1 MVPILTD
8 RAGTL
13 RKTTVQG
20 SHPTLVFSWALKQQL
35 FLGSQK
41 VFSANQ
47 ASKLLG
53 SMHSCSPHFSRPT
66 TVNPP
71 IVPSPWLV
79 SRWPAHSASGCFCSA
94 VQSASAILSGRA
106 RVQHAGDG
114 KITIAE
120 FPFTYIQNDPEYRPV
135 SITTEIVDTD
145 WDEDELLSEIEDD
158 YANSPRVSLNS
169 TSQQSATTLSSYDE
183 AQTPR
188 SSRTRE
194 AYPYDFDSSRPVE
207 GPRGPHLFRSSV
219 ASLDY
224 QEILSLSPITPKT
237 AKPYDADFR
246 QPFVLDP
253 LPRSRGTPSQFTDE
267 ALDPVSLAMWSPQK
281 VAQWMLNA
289 GVEPLVA
296 EKFVLNDI
304 NGAILI
310 TLKFEDL
317 RELDI
322 QSFGVRT
329 KIWEEIHVLRNPKKV
344 APRPETP
351 IEDEESREVRRE
363 RRRVEKERE
372 EQTGHQERSESCARS
387 RSVKRSNTRR
397 NPARE
402 DVISPLESVS
412 IVGIEQMI
420 PEPHHCS
427 KGENCKTYKKR
438 QRMIEAFKQ
447 DHPFVDMDKG
457 GIIMV
462 AGDPGNPET
471 APALNRPSSTEAL
484 RPMSDAVT
492 SVVASS
498 DVLGTAM
505 APFQYL
511 QEAALRNLQTR
522 DPQDNVRQ
530 FLNFQHQ
537 DKGPNTDE
545 VPPTPPFELYPGRA
559 PHGGLRALPKLS
571 IPGQRQT
578 AQRQTQQLRP
588 SNLQEEF
595 VPYAMDRAEALS
607 PDLMTP
613 TAPYRFGT
621 PFSDMDV
628 PVTAVP
634 LGPVARD
641 ASQSVPPD
649 MGYRVAPMSR
659 SRASHRPSLQI
670 MAPVK
675 EDVCSPT
682 NNTIQSHDI
691 ATTPRRRPSLSPN
704 SYSPTKQGSPP
715 KIPSRPQHPL
725 QAPPRPQYPWSQP
738 QQLAAAG
745 TAATEIKD
753 AEGISYQ
760 GPVKKRKTRMLRHEW
775 HDQYAVL
782 KGTRLALHK
791 DAANRDRTLEC
802 IDIDDYAIACSS
814 LSTTSKLNAAFKAM
828 SITRGHKKS
837 SSAASSDDVAAFS
850 FQLIPQEPE
859 GSKRGVGGV
868 ASRLRKRESTSIT
881 GTGPLTGP
889 LDGAFSATG
898 KTHHF
903 AVRSRD
909 ERIDWM
915 RELML
920 AKALKQKGEG
930 FEVSVNG
937 NMI

>member
-1 MVPILTD
+1 MVRGNAQAFSLGRRPHYQ
-8 RAGTL
+8 L
-13 RKTTVQG
+13 RENRFHG
-20 SHPTLVFSWALKQQL
+20 S
-35 FLGSQK
+35 FLGLK
-41 VFSANQ
+41 D
-47 ASKLLG
+47 L
-53 SMHSCSPHFSRPT
+53 
-66 TVNPP
+66 
-71 IVPSPWLV
+71 
-79 SRWPAHSASGCFCSA
+79 
-94 VQSASAILSGRA
+94 
-106 RVQHAGDG
+106 
-114 KITIAE
+114 
-120 FPFTYIQNDPEYRPV
+120 EYRPV
-135 SITTEIVDTD
+135 SVTTEIVDTD
-145 WDEDELLSEIEDD
+145 WDEDEILSEIEDD
-158 YANSPRVSLNS
+158 DTNSPRVSLNS
-169 TSQQSATTLSSYDE
+169 TSQQSATTVSSYDE

-207 GPRGPHLFRSSV
+207 GPKGPHLFRSSV
-219 ASLDY
+219 NSIDY

-246 QPFVLDP
+246 QPFILDS
-253 LPRSRGTPSQFTDE
+253 LPRSRGSPCQFTNE
-267 ALDPVSLAMWSPQK
+267 ELDPINLAMWSPQK

-289 GVEPLVA
+289 GIEPLVA
-296 EKFVLNDI
+296 EKFVVNDI

-344 APRPETP
+344 SPRPETP

-363 RRRVEKERE
+363 RRRIEKERE
-372 EQTGHQERSESCARS
+372 EQTGHQERSESCPRS
-387 RSVKRSNTRR
+387 RSVKRSHNRR

-402 DVISPLESVS
+402 DIISPLESVS

-457 GIIMV
+457 GIILV

-484 RPMSDAVT
+484 RPMSDAVH

-498 DVLGTAM
+498 DVLGTGM
-505 APFQYL
+505 PPFQYL

-537 DKGPNTDE
+537 DKGANTNE

-571 IPGQRQT
+571 IPGPRQT
-578 AQRQTQQLRP
+578 AQRQPQQLRP
-588 SNLQEEF
+588 SNLQDEF
-595 VPYAMDRAEALS
+595 IPYPMERAEATS

-628 PVTAVP
+628 PVTAVS

-649 MGYRVAPMSR
+649 MGYRAMPMSR

-675 EDVCSPT
+675 EDVCTPT
-682 NNTIQSHDI
+682 NNTVQSHDI
-691 ATTPRRRPSLSPN
+691 VTTPRRRPSLSPK
-704 SYSPTKQGSPP
+704 SYSP
-715 KIPSRPQHPL
+715 KILSRPQQPL
-725 QAPPRPQYPWSQP
+725 QAPPRPHYPWSQP
-738 QQLAAAG
+738 QQLPAAG
-745 TAATEIKD
+745 NPTAVKD
-753 AEGISYQ
+753 TEGISYQ

-775 HDQYAVL
+775 HDQFAVL

-791 DAANRDRTLEC
+791 DADNRDRTLEY

-837 SSAASSDDVAAFS
+837 SSTSSDDIAAFS
-850 FQLIPQEPE
+850 FQLVPQEPE
-859 GSKRGVGGV
+859 GGKRGV
-868 ASRLRKRESTSIT
+868 ASRLRKRESQSIS
-881 GTGPLTGP
+881 GPLTGG
-889 LDGAFSATG
+889 LEGSFNATG